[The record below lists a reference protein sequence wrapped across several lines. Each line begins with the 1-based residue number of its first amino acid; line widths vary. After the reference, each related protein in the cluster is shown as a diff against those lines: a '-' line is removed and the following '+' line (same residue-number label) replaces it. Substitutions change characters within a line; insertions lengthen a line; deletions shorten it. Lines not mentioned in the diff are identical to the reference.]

1 MTQTL
6 PTSAPTVS
14 RWRRPLTAL
23 AQIRGMDRVVA
34 IVAVCLVILAVIGP
48 YITPHDI
55 LDANIAQ
62 ASKAPDASHWMGTD
76 EQGRDVFSRVLAG
89 ARYSILGS
97 IGVVIG
103 FSLIGVLV
111 AAIATVGG
119 PVVDEVLM
127 RITDA
132 GLAVPS
138 MVLSLALSAAMG
150 PSLNSAMIAMIVTGW
165 PYTARLLRTI
175 MRETMVL
182 PFVEGALIMGVTRR
196 RLMIKH
202 VIPNSLDVLIVKW
215 AGDIGNTILVL
226 GALSFLGVGAQPPSA
241 EWGAM
246 IASSQAYMSTAWWA
260 AFAPGMAITITAV
273 TFGLLGESLQVRL
286 NPEVSGQFTRVGG
299 KS

>member
-1 MTQTL
+1 MMQTI
-6 PTSAPTVS
+6 SAATPRAST
-14 RWRRPLTAL
+14 WRRPLRAL
-23 AQIRGMDRVVA
+23 TQIRGVDRVVA
-34 IVAVCLVILAVIGP
+34 IMAFLLLLLAVVGP
-48 YITPHDI
+48 YLTPYDI
-55 LDANIAQ
+55 LDSNIAA
-62 ASKAPDASHWMGTD
+62 ASQPPDGTHWLGTD

-97 IGVVIG
+97 VVVVVG
-103 FSLIGVLV
+103 FSIIGVLV
-111 AAIATVGG
+111 AAIATIGG
-119 PVVDEVLM
+119 PVVDEILM
-127 RITDA
+127 RLTDA

-150 PSLNSAMIAMIVTGW
+150 PSLNSAMIAMIATGW

-182 PFVEGALIMGVTRR
+182 PFVEGALIMGVSRR
-196 RLMIKH
+196 RLMVKH
-202 VIPNSLDVLIVKW
+202 VIPNSLDILIVKW

-246 IASSQAYMSTAWWA
+246 IASAQAYMSTSWWA

-286 NPEVSGQFTRVGG
+286 NPEVRQHFGQVRGT
-299 KS
+299 